1 MGGAGGGF
9 LNGPRRWT
17 YLVCTV
23 RGGSG
28 LGAGA
33 DAGTAVRKG
42 GERDAFAI

>member
-23 RGGSG
+23 RGGLG
-28 LGAGA
+28 LG
-33 DAGTAVRKG
+33 AGTAVRKDE
-42 GERDAFAI
+42 ERDRFAI